1 MQKQEN
7 KISCRA
13 FLVLTVVLCMALFA
27 IPIPA
32 LAVTSA
38 EKQAEADALMD
49 KLDSMQDEV
58 NLATADYEEAIA
70 SHNQAVESMD
80 EAQARIEAANARI
93 VDLQSRLSTRATAMY
108 RNGSISFL
116 EVLLGAA
123 SFDDFIITWD
133 ILNELN
139 QQDAD
144 MVRETK
150 DARVEAQKA
159 HEEYAAQ
166 EIIAAQQLTIAE
178 KTKVQLDGVAA
189 SMQSEIDTL
198 TEEASELLAQEEA
211 AADAAEAAAAA
222 AKQIAGRSV
231 IVGSGQYAHP
241 CPAYTYI
248 SSTFGWRS
256 FDNAFHKG
264 VDFAAPSGTPIY
276 SVEAGT
282 VIVSGYSSSGG
293 NWVVISHGNG
303 VTTKYMHMV
312 STPYVRAGQYVT
324 KGQNIGGV
332 GTTGYSTGN
341 HLHFQIEIN
350 GTAVDPLDYL

>member
-1 MQKQEN
+1 
-7 KISCRA
+7 
-13 FLVLTVVLCMALFA
+13 MALSLLI
-27 IPIPA
+27 IPAPA

-38 EKQAEADALMD
+38 EKQAEADALME

-58 NLATADYEEAIA
+58 NVATSNYGDAIA
-70 SHNQAVESMD
+70 AHDLAVESMD
-80 EAQARIEAANARI
+80 EAQGRIDSANATI

-108 RNGSISFL
+108 RNGSTSFL

-123 SFDDFIITWD
+123 SFEDFVITWD
-133 ILNELN
+133 LLNELN

-144 MVRETK
+144 MVQESK
-150 DARVEAQKA
+150 DARIEAQKA

-166 EIIAAQQLTIAE
+166 EIIAADQLAIAE
-178 KTKVQLDGVAA
+178 KTKLQLDGVAA
-189 SMQSEIDTL
+189 SMQTEISTL
-198 TEEASELLAQEEA
+198 TAEAAELLSQEE
-211 AADAAEAAAAA
+211 DAAEAAEAAA
-222 AKQIAGRSV
+222 TAVKNVVGGNV

-256 FDNAFHKG
+256 FDNAFHRG
-264 VDFAAPSGTPIY
+264 VDYAAPSGTPIY
-276 SVEAGT
+276 AIEAGT
-282 VIVSGYSSSGG
+282 VIVAGYSSSAG

-303 VTTKYMHMV
+303 VTSKYMHMI
-312 STPYVRAGQYVT
+312 STPYISAGQYVT

-350 GTAVDPLDYL
+350 GTAVDPLDYV